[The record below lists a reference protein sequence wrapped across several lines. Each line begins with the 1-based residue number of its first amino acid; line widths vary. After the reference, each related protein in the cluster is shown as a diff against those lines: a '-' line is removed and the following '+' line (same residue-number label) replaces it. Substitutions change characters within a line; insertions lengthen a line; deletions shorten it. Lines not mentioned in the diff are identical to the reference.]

1 MRWHRILLLLALAG
15 CGGAGACPQI
25 GCASSLVLQLPAS
38 VTQAEACVAGVC
50 SSAIVDGTLV
60 IPLGRR
66 ADGDT
71 AAVTLTVPGTATA
84 YEGTVDL
91 VRTRPNGAKCP
102 PVCVNGAAE
111 LDLAGKRIVTARG

>member
-1 MRWHRILLLLALAG
+1 MRWHRSLVLLALAG

-25 GCASSLVLQLPAS
+25 GCSSSLVLQLPAS

-50 SSAIVDGTLV
+50 TSEVVDGTLV

-71 AAVTLTVPGTATA
+71 AAVTVTVPGTPTA
-84 YEGTVDL
+84 YQGTVAL
-91 VRTRPNGAKCP
+91 TRTRPNGANCP

-111 LDLAGKRIVTARG
+111 LDLDGGSVVAAG